1 VVNFLRYI
9 FYFCLFLLSICESF
23 SQNVHS
29 SFGIFGGLNYNFFS
43 SNFSEI
49 PGFSKP
55 FAPFSASNELGIHG
69 GLYYQLPISDRIYVL
84 PRLSYF
90 QSPSSLEAFE
100 PTTFIVNGVPTPGV
114 FKHSINAQFSTIS
127 LEGLLGYR
135 LFSSFDLFGG
145 ASLGY
150 YIGKTFTQEEEIF
163 SPDTVRFLPGIRTR
177 NPRSGDVPNS
187 TLQGF
192 AIGGGRY
199 TFITSKYEIVPEIA
213 YYFPL
218 QNLSSSVD
226 WKYSSLR
233 VGLSFGTIF
242 EKPIPIQKPII
253 QVFDTVFVRDTI
265 LKSTNSIQDNDV
277 TVFQRVLNAKT
288 NLTSLNENTNTDFY
302 TVTVQLQ
309 YVRYKYEQSK
319 KVEKVFTLQPDFIVS
334 KDINGSEIVESSLII
349 YRKIQRT
356 SSPLLPYIFFDVNS
370 ATLPN
375 RYLQSSDI
383 NYSNKALQ
391 NYYAI
396 LPIIAER
403 LKNNPKATLT
413 VIGYVSKES
422 EAENSSNLAR
432 NRAENV
438 KSVLLSLGVSPS
450 QLDVSSGLLPPKN
463 ARLDSEYGNAEN
475 RRVEFSSNDES
486 ILAPVLIETTQ
497 NSVEQ
502 TPLYLLP
509 KKVEENIINQEF
521 EIQFDDKTTIIP
533 LKDLPVVSENTEFK
547 AYKFPFELVPLE
559 ENWNKRNSKKMIKV
573 SLRSSFEDSVNR
585 KEKNIQFFFKDTS
598 EIENEQLSVLLFDYD
613 SSELTESMKKQLE
626 SYSKRDFS
634 KKTIKFTGTTDVI
647 GSQQYNKELSLK
659 RAISIS
665 KVFNGTKEVVGFGTD
680 DTTYDNTLPE
690 GRFYSRTVKI
700 EIR

>member
-1 VVNFLRYI
+1 MF
-9 FYFCLFLLSICESF
+9 FLSIFESF
-23 SQNVHS
+23 SQNVQS
-29 SFGIFGGLNYNFFS
+29 SYGIFGGLNYNFFS
-43 SNFSEI
+43 SNFSEL
-49 PGFSKP
+49 PGYSKP
-55 FAPFSASNELGIHG
+55 LAPFSASNELGIHG
-69 GLYYQLPISDRIYVL
+69 GLYYQLPISDRIYFL

-90 QSPSSLEAFE
+90 QSPSKLEAFE
-100 PTTFIVNGVPTPGV
+100 PTTFIVNGDPTPGL
-114 FKHSINAQFSTIS
+114 FRHTINAQLATIS
-127 LEGLLGYR
+127 LEALLGYR
-135 LFSSFDLFGG
+135 VFSTFDLFGG
-145 ASLGY
+145 ASIGF

-177 NPRSGDVPNS
+177 NPRSGDVPNT
-187 TLQGF
+187 TLQSF

-199 TFITSKYEIVPEIA
+199 TFTTSKYEIVPEIA

-218 QNLSSSVD
+218 QNVSSSVD

-233 VGLSFGTIF
+233 FGVSVGTIF
-242 EKPIPIQKPII
+242 EKPIPIQKPVI

-265 LKSTNSIQDNDV
+265 VKSTNTIQDNEL
-277 TVFQRVLNAKT
+277 TVFQRVLNATT
-288 NLTSLNENTNTDFY
+288 NLTSLNENTKTEYY
-302 TVTVQLQ
+302 TVTVQMQ
-309 YVRYKYEQSK
+309 YVRYKFEQTK
-319 KVEKVFTLQPDFIVS
+319 KVEKVLTLQPDFIVS

-356 SSPLLPYIFFDVNS
+356 STPLLPYIFFDVNS
-370 ATLPN
+370 STLPN
-375 RYLQSSDI
+375 RYIQSKDVTFSK
-383 NYSNKALQ
+383 KALQ
-391 NYYAI
+391 NYYSI
-396 LPIIAER
+396 LPIIADR
-403 LKNNPKATLT
+403 LKSNPKATLR

-422 EAENSSNLAR
+422 EAENSSNLA
-432 NRAENV
+432 NDRAENV
-438 KSVLLSLGVSPS
+438 KKVLLSLGVSPS
-450 QLDVSSGLLPPKN
+450 QLDVTSAILPPKN

-475 RRVEFSSNDES
+475 RRVEFSSNEES

-509 KKVEENIINQEF
+509 KKVEENVINQEF
-521 EIQFDDKTTIIP
+521 EIQFDDKSTIIP

-547 AYKFPFELVPLE
+547 AYRFPFELVPLE
-559 ENWNKRNSKKMIKV
+559 ENWNKRNSNKMIKIT
-573 SLRSSFEDSVNR
+573 LRSSFEDSVNR
-585 KEKNIQFFFKDTS
+585 KEKKLQFFFKDTS

-634 KKTIKFTGTTDVI
+634 KKTIKFTGTTDII
-647 GSQQYNKELSLK
+647 GSQQYNKELSMK
-659 RAISIS
+659 RAIAIS